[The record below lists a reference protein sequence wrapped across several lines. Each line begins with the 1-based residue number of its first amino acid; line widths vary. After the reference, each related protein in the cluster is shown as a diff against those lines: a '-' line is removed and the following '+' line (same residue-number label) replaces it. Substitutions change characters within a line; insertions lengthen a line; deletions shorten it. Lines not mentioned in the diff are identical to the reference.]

1 MYVKIQRSKR
11 FNKLKQNKQKKN
23 NKNKANKIYD
33 LQKKQLETC
42 MKSENNWE
50 LSLLRSEEEN

>member
-11 FNKLKQNKQKKN
+11 FYKLKQNKQKKKTN

-33 LQKKQLETC
+33 LQKKQLE
-42 MKSENNWE
+42 
-50 LSLLRSEEEN
+50 LA